1 MFTIDDLIAKA
12 KIGDI
17 INANVNETNSK
28 RFGCRCSIVPT
39 SAVHENSRGGMK
51 TSVFGV
57 QNRHPKSET
66 PEYELRHTFRHYRTS
81 YGSSYTVTGHP
92 DSGVPVRV
100 LIWFPGAPE
109 SGVSFTTKMSC
120 FSFSFNSLS

>member
-66 PEYELRHTFRHYRTS
+66 P
-81 YGSSYTVTGHP
+81 
-92 DSGVPVRV
+92 
-100 LIWFPGAPE
+100 
-109 SGVSFTTKMSC
+109 
-120 FSFSFNSLS
+120 